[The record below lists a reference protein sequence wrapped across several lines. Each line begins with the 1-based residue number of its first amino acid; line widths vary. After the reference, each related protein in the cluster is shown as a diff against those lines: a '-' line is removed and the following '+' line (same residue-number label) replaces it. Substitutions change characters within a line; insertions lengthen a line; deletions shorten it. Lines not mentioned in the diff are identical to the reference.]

1 MIMGVKRLIF
11 CALLSFMS
19 LIPAL
24 AIEGVQVFIRFYN
37 KKIYYLS
44 KTDDIKVKV
53 SVVNR
58 SLEPFRFKVADD
70 KIFNLDFEVKTPGN
84 IALEHAKEF
93 TIERNS
99 FQYVFFKE
107 IELKP
112 EEEYAYIVRLD
123 RFIRFDRH
131 GVFTVQAQVH
141 PNLMR
146 DNRGN
151 PMKSNFLTLNLRPR
165 IETQELKDL
174 VEEDTGELVTKEVL
188 PPDEVVDFTIR
199 ARQRSQW
206 TRFFLYLDVRSL
218 LLNNPEWRA
227 RYEKLSEE
235 KRIAL
240 EKVYGEELKKEQVDE
255 DILVIPQEFEIE
267 TTSYTRFEAE
277 VTVLMR
283 FKYADYTERKRYTY
297 FLTRKDD
304 RHWMISNYQV
314 ENLPTE

>member
-1 MIMGVKRLIF
+1 MIMGVKRFIF
-11 CALLSFMS
+11 CALLFSIS

-24 AIEGVQVFIRFYN
+24 ANEDVQVFIRFYD

-44 KTDDIKVKV
+44 KTDDIKIKV

-58 SLEPFRFKVADD
+58 SLKPFRFKVADD

-93 TIERNS
+93 TIGRNS

-112 EEEYAYIVRLD
+112 DEEYAYIVQLD
-123 RFIRFDRH
+123 RFIHFDQP
-131 GVFTVQAQVH
+131 GAYSVQAQFH

-146 DNRGN
+146 DNRGV

-174 VEEDTGELVTKEVL
+174 VEEDTGKIVAREVI
-188 PPDEVVDFTIR
+188 PPDEVVERTIK

-206 TRFFLYLDVRSL
+206 ATFFLYLDVRSL
-218 LLNNPEWRA
+218 LRQNPEWQA
-227 RYEKLSEE
+227 RYEKLSETA
-235 KRIAL
+235 RLAL
-240 EKVYGEELKKEQVDE
+240 EQEYREQLKQEQVDK
-255 DILVIPQEFEIE
+255 DILVIPQKFEIE
-267 TTSYTRFEAE
+267 TTSYARFEAE

-283 FKYADYTERKRYTY
+283 FKYPDYTERKRYTY
-297 FLTRKDD
+297 YLKRRDG
-304 RHWMISNYQV
+304 RYWMITNYRV
-314 ENLPTE
+314 ANLPTE

>member
-1 MIMGVKRLIF
+1 MIMGVKRSIF
-11 CALLSFMS
+11 CALLSFTI

-24 AIEGVQVFIRFYN
+24 GDEGVQVFIRFYN

-53 SVVNR
+53 SIVNR

-99 FQYVFFKE
+99 FQYVFFKK

-123 RFIRFDRH
+123 RFIQFDRP
-131 GVFTVQAQVH
+131 GTYTVQAQFY

-146 DNRGN
+146 DNRGI
-151 PMKSNFLTLNLRPR
+151 PMKSNFLTLNIRPG
-165 IETQELKDL
+165 IDTQELKDL
-174 VEEDTGELVTKEVL
+174 VEEDTGEFVTREVL
-188 PPDEVVDFTIR
+188 PPDEVVAFTIR

-218 LLNNPEWRA
+218 LLNNPERRI

-235 KRIAL
+235 ERIVL
-240 EKVYGEELKKEQVDE
+240 EKEYREELKKEQVDR

-267 TTSYTRFEAE
+267 TTSYTPFEAE

-283 FKYADYTERKRYTY
+283 FKYPDYTERKRYTY
-297 FLTRKDD
+297 FLTRKDG
-304 RHWMISNYQV
+304 RHWLISNYGV